1 LPVRPDATGDAAVA
15 EPAPPIAR
23 RGRLD
28 ALRSVVGASKPR
40 FLKSFGPGL
49 ITGASDD
56 DPSGIGTYSQA
67 GAQFGFSLSWTMLL
81 TYPLMVGIQEISA
94 RVGRV
99 TGRGIAG
106 NLCRHYP
113 NWVLQAVVAALFIAN
128 TINIAADLAAMAD
141 AVTLLIGGPQLL
153 FVVAFGV
160 VAIMAQIFVQ
170 YARYVR
176 VLKWLTLSLLSYVAA
191 LAAVHVPWGDALSG
205 LFLPKLTW
213 SADYFMMLVAI
224 AGTTISPY
232 LFFWQASQEAE
243 DVRVKPHRSPL
254 RWAPRQARGALA
266 RIRTDTIVG
275 MAVSNLIAVAI
286 MMTSAASLNAHGV
299 TDVETS
305 AQAAEALRPIAGK
318 FAALVFALGI
328 IGTGLLGVPVLAG
341 SAAYAVGEA
350 RRWPVGLGREP
361 REAVAFYAT
370 LGIAIMIGIGLNF
383 ASIDP
388 IKALYWSAVVNG
400 VMAAP
405 VMALLMSMAARPRV
419 MGEFAV
425 RGRLSLLGWLSTI
438 AMAGCIAG
446 MVASWFI

>member
-1 LPVRPDATGDAAVA
+1 MESRATRPDA
-15 EPAPPIAR
+15 AR
-23 RGRLD
+23 ES
-28 ALRSVVGASKPR
+28 AVVGTSKPR
-40 FLKSFGPGL
+40 FLNSLGPGL

-67 GAQFGFSLSWTMLL
+67 GAQFGFSVSWTMLV

-113 NWVLQAVVAALFIAN
+113 DWILQTVVATLFLAN
-128 TINIAADLAAMAD
+128 AINIAADLAAMAD
-141 AVTLLIGGPQLL
+141 ALTLLVGGPRLA
-153 FVVAFGV
+153 FVVGFGV
-160 VAIMAQIFVQ
+160 IASAAQIFVQ
-170 YARYVR
+170 YSRYVR
-176 VLKWLTLSLLSYVAA
+176 VLKWMTLSLLSYVAA
-191 LAAVHVPWGDALSG
+191 LAAVHVPWVDALRG
-205 LFLPKLTW
+205 LVLPKITW

-243 DVRVKPHRSPL
+243 DVRVKPRRAPL

-266 RIRTDTIVG
+266 RIRLDTVVG

-286 MMTSAASLNAHGV
+286 MMTSAATLNASGI

-305 AQAAEALRPIAGK
+305 AQAAQALRPIAGE

-350 RRWPVGLGREP
+350 RRWPVGLGRQP

-370 LGIAIMIGIGLNF
+370 LGVATLVGVGLNF
-383 ASIDP
+383 TAIDP
-388 IKALYWSAVVNG
+388 IKALYWSAVING

-425 RGRLSLLGWLSTI
+425 RGGLRLLGWLSTI
-438 AMAGCIAG
+438 AMAACVGG